1 MIEEIEELR
10 EWLDEQLKDIP
21 EDVKDISFLFP
32 GEGMLKL
39 LKESEK
45 YKGKTFHFFSSSWV
59 KEPQLIWKDDDIPL
73 EYYLLLEGECESRE
87 L

>member
-21 EDVKDISFLFP
+21 ENVKDISFLFP
-32 GEGMLKL
+32 GEEMIKL
-39 LKESEK
+39 LKESEE
-45 YKGKTFHFFSSSWV
+45 YKGKTFHFFSGSWV

-73 EYYLLLEGECESRE
+73 EYYLLLEGECESQE

>member
-10 EWLDEQLKDIP
+10 ERLDEQLKDIP

-45 YKGKTFHFFSSSWV
+45 YKGKTLHFFSGSWV
-59 KEPQLIWKDDDIPL
+59 KEPQLIWKDEDIPL
-73 EYYLLLEGECESRE
+73 EYYLLLEGACELQE

>member
-1 MIEEIEELR
+1 MIEETEELR

-32 GEGMLKL
+32 GEEMIKP
-39 LKESEK
+39 LKEPEE

-59 KEPQLIWKDDDIPL
+59 KEP
-73 EYYLLLEGECESRE
+73 
-87 L
+87 